1 MHRPRSRCWID
12 PAQRRPRRVRR
23 AHQSV
28 CRLVLGAH
36 SAPYDSSP
44 VCGID
49 DTIKEH
55 NMPRFAANL
64 SMLFTEVDFL
74 ERFAAAAA
82 AGFSVVEYLF
92 PSDFPA
98 EAIKARLDANG
109 LTQVLFN
116 LPAGD
121 WSKGERGI
129 ACHPDRVAEF
139 RAGVDQA
146 IAYAKVLGNT
156 QINCLAGIRP
166 QGFDCAS
173 VEQCFVDN
181 LKFAADKLE
190 QAGIKLVMEAIN
202 TRDIPGFYLNN
213 TKQALAI
220 REQVGSSNLYLQ
232 YDIYHMQIMEG
243 DLARTVEA
251 NLAAINHVQ
260 LADNPGRNEP
270 GTGEIN
276 YRFLFEHLDRIGY
289 QGWIGCEYKPATTTA
304 AGLGWMK
311 AHNAI

>member
-1 MHRPRSRCWID
+1 
-12 PAQRRPRRVRR
+12 
-23 AHQSV
+23 
-28 CRLVLGAH
+28 
-36 SAPYDSSP
+36 
-44 VCGID
+44 
-49 DTIKEH
+49 
-55 NMPRFAANL
+55 MPRFAANL

-74 ERFAAAAA
+74 DRFDAAAA
-82 AGFSVVEYLF
+82 AGFSGVEYLF
-92 PSDFPA
+92 PYDFPA

-129 ACHPDRVAEF
+129 ACHPDRVEEF

-146 IAYAKVLGNT
+146 IAYAKVLGNQ

-166 QGFDCAS
+166 QGLDCAS
-173 VEQCFVDN
+173 VEQTFVDN
-181 LKFAADKLE
+181 LKFAAGKLE
-190 QAGIKLVMEAIN
+190 AAGIKLVMEMIN
-202 TRDIPGFYLNN
+202 TRDIPGFYLN
-213 TKQALAI
+213 TTQQALAI
-220 REQVGSSNLYLQ
+220 RDKVASSNLYLQ

-243 DLARTVEA
+243 DLARTIEA

>member
-1 MHRPRSRCWID
+1 
-12 PAQRRPRRVRR
+12 
-23 AHQSV
+23 
-28 CRLVLGAH
+28 
-36 SAPYDSSP
+36 
-44 VCGID
+44 
-49 DTIKEH
+49 
-55 NMPRFAANL
+55 MPRFAANL

-74 ERFAAAAA
+74 DRFDAAAA
-82 AGFSVVEYLF
+82 AGFSGVEYLF
-92 PSDFPA
+92 PYDFPS
-98 EAIKARLDANG
+98 EVIKARLDANR
-109 LTQVLFN
+109 LEQVLFN

-121 WSKGERGI
+121 WAKGERGI
-129 ACHPDRVAEF
+129 ACHPDRVEEF

-166 QGFDCAS
+166 QGLDCAT
-173 VEQCFVDN
+173 VEQTFVDN
-181 LKFAADKLE
+181 LKFAAEKL
-190 QAGIKLVMEAIN
+190 QAAGIKLVMEMIN
-202 TRDIPGFYLNN
+202 THDIPGFYLNT

-220 REQVGSSNLYLQ
+220 RDKVASPNLYLQ

-251 NLAAINHVQ
+251 NLSVINHVQ

>member
-1 MHRPRSRCWID
+1 
-12 PAQRRPRRVRR
+12 
-23 AHQSV
+23 
-28 CRLVLGAH
+28 
-36 SAPYDSSP
+36 
-44 VCGID
+44 
-49 DTIKEH
+49 
-55 NMPRFAANL
+55 MPRFAANL

-74 ERFAAAAA
+74 DRFAAAAD
-82 AGFSVVEYLF
+82 AGFSGVEYLF
-92 PSDFPA
+92 PYDFPA
-98 EAIKARLDANG
+98 EAIKARLDANN
-109 LTQVLFN
+109 LEQVLFN

-121 WSKGERGI
+121 WAKGERGI
-129 ACHPDRVAEF
+129 ACHPDRVEEF

-166 QGFDCAS
+166 QGHDCAS
-173 VEQCFVDN
+173 IEQCFVDN

-190 QAGIKLVMEAIN
+190 QAGIKLVMEMIN
-202 TRDIPGFYLNN
+202 TRDIPGFYLS
-213 TKQALAI
+213 TTRQALDI
-220 REQVGSSNLYLQ
+220 RDKVGSSNLYLQ

-243 DLARTVEA
+243 DLARTLEN
-251 NLAAINHVQ
+251 NLATINHVQ
-260 LADNPGRNEP
+260 LADNPGRHEP